1 MKYKITFKFME
12 ERAAED
18 DGLYHPLPLIHA
30 HRPHAHQGEED
41 FYANEEHHEFLK
53 RLTTLMYTIVLILV
67 VIFLMIVYV
76 ILVILKILFFN
87 NIHFVYSFIHPYR
100 LISC

>member
-67 VIFLMIVYV
+67 VIFLMMEVKRSLGID
-76 ILVILKILFFN
+76 
-87 NIHFVYSFIHPYR
+87 FIPGFKFPLEDFYYDVVQP
-100 LISC
+100 

>member
-30 HRPHAHQGEED
+30 QRPHAHQGEED

-67 VIFLMIVYV
+67 VIFLMMEVKRSLGID
-76 ILVILKILFFN
+76 
-87 NIHFVYSFIHPYR
+87 FIPGFKFPLEDFYYDVVQP
-100 LISC
+100 